1 MTSIPQ
7 DTDLVA
13 QLVGGRII
21 NDLRNVLNGDFTKEE
36 AFEALNQMHPLKAPS
51 LDGTPVVFYHKF

>member
-36 AFEALNQMHPLKAPS
+36 AFEALNQMHPLKTPS
-51 LDGTPVVFYHKF
+51 LDGTPAVFYHKF